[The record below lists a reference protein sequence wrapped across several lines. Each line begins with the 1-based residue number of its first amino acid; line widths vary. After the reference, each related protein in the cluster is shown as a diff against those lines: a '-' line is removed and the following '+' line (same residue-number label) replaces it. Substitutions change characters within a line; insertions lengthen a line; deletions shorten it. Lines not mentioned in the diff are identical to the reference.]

1 MKRILFVCLG
11 NICRSPMAEAVLR
24 NKLKQRS
31 LTGLAAVDSAGT
43 GDWHI
48 GDPPHQGTREILQ
61 KHRISFQGI
70 HARQVHLNDFD
81 QFDWLIAMDSRNQ
94 TDLMEQAA
102 QQPARTE
109 KILRFMDLVP
119 DTADQDVP
127 DPYYT
132 GNFENVFQLVDKGT
146 DKLIE
151 RLIAGSL

>member
-24 NKLKQRS
+24 DKLKQRN
-31 LTGLAAVDSAGT
+31 LTELAVVDSAGT

-70 HARQVHLNDFD
+70 YARQVNLNDFD
-81 QFDWLIAMDSRNQ
+81 QFDWLIAMDSRNE
-94 TDLMEQAA
+94 TDLLERAA

-109 KILRFMDLVP
+109 KILRFMDLVAG
-119 DTADQDVP
+119 TAEQDVP

-132 GNFENVFQLVDKGT
+132 GNFENVFQLVDRGT
-146 DKLIE
+146 DELIE